1 MHKRINILFTI
12 FFAWSALFGALGGL
26 LICIH
31 ESFQAHVVVEDHE
44 GECETSYAA
53 SKSSDPRLEESNTC
67 LDIEI
72 DTIQTNLAKPQ
83 VSTSNHL
90 LVAANFLEKTNFD
103 FSPALRELAP
113 DLQPQASPALTAVSV
128 QTVQLAQLRI

>member
-1 MHKRINILFTI
+1 MHKRINILFSI
-12 FFAWSALFGALGGL
+12 LFACSALFGAMGGL

-31 ESFQAHVVVEDHE
+31 ENFQTHVVVEDHE

-53 SKSSDPRLEESNTC
+53 SKSSDPRLEESDTC

-103 FSPALRELAP
+103 FSPALRELASE
-113 DLQPQASPALTAVSV
+113 LQPQASPALTAVSV